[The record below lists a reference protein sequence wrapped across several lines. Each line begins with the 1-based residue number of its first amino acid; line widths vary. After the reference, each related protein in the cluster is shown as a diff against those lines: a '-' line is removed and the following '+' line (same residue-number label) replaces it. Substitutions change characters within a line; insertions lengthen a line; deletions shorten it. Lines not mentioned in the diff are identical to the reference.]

1 MKREEAMWKVHQATN
16 LLSYKQ
22 QMLNAERD
30 FLEQTMY
37 DREIYDPV
45 KHGNL
50 LEYLA
55 KEQFGEPP
63 TFTKGG
69 RK

>member
-1 MKREEAMWKVHQATN
+1 MRKINQATSG
-16 LLSYKQ
+16 LAYKQ

-30 FLEQTMY
+30 FLEQTLY

-50 LEYLA
+50 MEYLN

-63 TFTKGG
+63 IINKGG
-69 RK
+69 KK

>member
-1 MKREEAMWKVHQATN
+1 
-16 LLSYKQ
+16 
-22 QMLNAERD
+22 MLNAERD
-30 FLEQTMY
+30 FLEQTLY

-63 TFTKGG
+63 IINKGG
-69 RK
+69 KK